1 MNAPTLPAL
10 PVEAAPYVALQR
22 EMHDALLRQ
31 HPEWMERDGNCSKCD
46 EYDRRFARSLSLFL
60 RLTKTGASLLALVFL
75 NSCASPRSAS
85 SNPLGQQIAQVDAA
99 YRTLAADHVAEY
111 NTAVTA
117 IARDIDGKTPVEL
130 RNELDSVQVKVDQS
144 KIGLPLARYHLAPR
158 SRIPNESADVGI
170 PMLLDYD
177 TSRAPLYPPDGLT
190 CSATAV
196 YRRVNGERHLSLI
209 STRNTIELNGSTF
222 ALNRDDAAPIAAMSS
237 RGRSVAGSGFKNM
250 VSPGSMRERT
260 GIFLTE
266 PYDPNKA
273 IVLLVPGL
281 QSTPFAFADLM
292 KAMRRDPEVSA
303 HFQVWTFL
311 YGTGTPVLFN
321 ALQLRQELEKTV
333 RDVDPGDRDFATKH
347 IVVLGHSMG
356 GLSAHTLVSSSG
368 DKLWNSL
375 FVVPPQRLRGD
386 RKVIGRFADGLH
398 FRRNPRVVR
407 VIFAATPHRGSNLA
421 ESWIGHFAASLIHLP
436 TSLQTDIVG
445 VVSANQ
451 DAASPAAKAFD
462 REMNF
467 SSVHTLSPRDPAL
480 HALVDLPIE
489 VPFHCIIGQKH
500 AGAVETSS
508 DGVVPYASSH
518 LDGASSE
525 LAVRSG
531 HGVCE
536 NPDAQR
542 AVIRIL
548 HLELNREKRTN
559 AVPSSLA
566 QR

>member
-1 MNAPTLPAL
+1 MNA
-10 PVEAAPYVALQR
+10 
-22 EMHDALLRQ
+22 
-31 HPEWMERDGNCSKCD
+31 
-46 EYDRRFARSLSLFL
+46 RFT
-60 RLTKTGASLLALVFL
+60 RLTKASASLLALIFL
-75 NSCASPRSAS
+75 NSCASLTSTSPKR
-85 SNPLGQQIAQVDAA
+85 LDEQIAQADKA
-99 YRTLAADHVAEY
+99 YRTLDGDHVMAY
-111 NTAVTA
+111 NSAVAA
-117 IARDIDGKTPVEL
+117 IAREIDGKTPDEVRSEL
-130 RNELDSVQVKVDQS
+130 HPVQVRVDQS
-144 KIGLPLARYHLAPR
+144 KIQLPLARYRLAPR
-158 SRIPNESADVGI
+158 SPIPNESADVGV

-177 TSRAPLYPPDGLT
+177 TSSAPLYPPDGLT
-190 CSATAV
+190 CSATAI

-209 STRNTIELNGSTF
+209 TTQNTITLNGSVF
-222 ALNRDDAAPIAAMSS
+222 ALNRDDAAPITAMSK
-237 RGRSVAGSGFKNM
+237 RGGYVARSGFRNM
-250 VSPGSMRERT
+250 LSPASMRERT

-321 ALQLRQELEKTV
+321 ALRLRQELEKTI
-333 RDVDPGDRDFATKH
+333 RNLDPGDNDFATRH

-368 DKLWNSL
+368 EKLWNSL
-375 FVVPPQRLRGD
+375 FVVPPQQLHGD
-386 RKVIGRFADGLH
+386 GKVIGRFADGLH

-407 VIFAATPHRGSNLA
+407 AIFVSTPHRGSNLA
-421 ESWIGHFAASLIHLP
+421 ESWIGHLAASLIHLP
-436 TSLQTDIVG
+436 ASLQTDILG

-451 DAASPAAKAFD
+451 DTASPAAKAFD

-467 SSVHTLSPRDPAL
+467 SSVHTLSSRDPAL

-489 VPFHCIIGQKH
+489 VPFHSIIGQNH
-500 AGAVETSS
+500 AGSVETSS
-508 DGVVPYASSH
+508 DGVVPYTSSH

-531 HGVCE
+531 HSACE

-542 AVIRIL
+542 EVIRIL
-548 HLELNREKRTN
+548 RLELDREKRTD
-559 AVPSSLA
+559 AVPSLA

>member
-1 MNAPTLPAL
+1 MNATSFMTP
-10 PVEAAPYVALQR
+10 
-22 EMHDALLRQ
+22 
-31 HPEWMERDGNCSKCD
+31 
-46 EYDRRFARSLSLFL
+46 RFI
-60 RLTKTGASLLALVFL
+60 RLAKTNASLLALVVL
-75 NSCASPRSAS
+75 GGCASPRSTS
-85 SNPLGQQIAQVDAA
+85 SNRLDRQIAESDAA
-99 YRTLAADHVAEY
+99 YRTLDADHVTAY
-111 NTAVTA
+111 NDAVA
-117 IARDIDGKTPVEL
+117 SIAREIDGKTPAEL
-130 RNELDSVQVKVDQS
+130 RSELDPVEVKVDEP
-144 KIGLPLARYHLAPR
+144 KIQLPLARYHLAPR
-158 SRIPNESADVGI
+158 SRALNESADVGV

-177 TSRAPLYPPDGLT
+177 TSRAPLYPRDGLL

-209 STRNTIELNGSTF
+209 STQNTIELNGSTL
-222 ALNRDDAAPIAAMSS
+222 ALNRDDVAPIAAMSS
-237 RGRSVAGSGFKNM
+237 RGRHVAHSGFRNM
-250 VSPGSMRERT
+250 LRPASMRERT

-273 IVLLVPGL
+273 IVLMVPGL
-281 QSTPFAFADLM
+281 QSTPFAFTHLM
-292 KAMRRDPEVSA
+292 EAMRRDPEVSA

-321 ALQLRQELEKTV
+321 ALQLRQELEKTI
-333 RDVDPGDRDFATKH
+333 RKLDPEDYDFATRH

-368 DKLWNSL
+368 EKLWNSL
-375 FVVPPQRLRGD
+375 FVVSPQRLRGD
-386 RKVIGRFADGLH
+386 TTSIRRFADGLH

-407 VIFAATPHRGSNLA
+407 AIFVSTPHRGSNLA
-421 ESWIGHFAASLIHLP
+421 ESWIGHLAASLIHLP

-451 DAASPAAKAFD
+451 DAATPAAQAFD

-489 VPFHCIIGQKH
+489 VPFHSIMGQNH
-500 AGAVETSS
+500 PGAVETSS
-508 DGVVPYASSH
+508 DGVVPFASSH
-518 LDGASSE
+518 LEGASSE
-525 LAVRSG
+525 MVVRSG
-531 HGVCE
+531 HSACE

-542 AVIRIL
+542 EVIRIL
-548 HLELNREKRTN
+548 RLELNREKRTN
-559 AVPSSLA
+559 AVPSLA

>member
-1 MNAPTLPAL
+1 M
-10 PVEAAPYVALQR
+10 V
-22 EMHDALLRQ
+22 LLS
-31 HPEWMERDGNCSKCD
+31 GC
-46 EYDRRFARSLSLFL
+46 
-60 RLTKTGASLLALVFL
+60 ASLK
-75 NSCASPRSAS
+75 STS
-85 SNPLGQQIAQVDAA
+85 SNRLDQQIAQADAA
-99 YRTLAADHVAEY
+99 CRTLDADHVTAY
-111 NTAVTA
+111 NDAVAA
-117 IARDIDGKTPVEL
+117 IAREIDGKTPAEL
-130 RNELDSVQVKVDQS
+130 RSELDPFQVKVDEP
-144 KIGLPLARYHLAPR
+144 KIQLPLARYHLVPQ
-158 SRIPNESADVGI
+158 SRVPNESADVGI
-170 PMLLDYD
+170 PVLLDYD
-177 TSRAPLYPPDGLT
+177 TSRAPLYPRDGLI

-209 STRNTIELNGSTF
+209 SAQNTIELNGSTF
-222 ALNRDDAAPIAAMSS
+222 ALGRDDAAPIAAMTR
-237 RGRSVAGSGFKNM
+237 RGWHVARAGFI
-250 VSPGSMRERT
+250 SMIDSAKMPVKT

-266 PYDPNKA
+266 PYDPNKTV
-273 IVLLVPGL
+273 VLMVPGL

-321 ALQLRQELEKTV
+321 ALQLRQELEKTI
-333 RDVDPGDRDFATKH
+333 RNLDPKDHDFATRH

-356 GLSAHTLVSSSG
+356 GLSGHTLVSSSG
-368 DKLWNSL
+368 EQLWNSL
-375 FVVPPQRLRGD
+375 FLVPPPRLRGD
-386 RKVIGRFADGLH
+386 TKAIRRFADGLH

-407 VIFAATPHRGSNLA
+407 AIFVSTPHRGSNLA

-436 TSLQTDIVG
+436 TSLQTDLVG

-451 DAASPAAKAFD
+451 DAATPGARTFD

-480 HALVDLPIE
+480 HALVDLPIA
-489 VPFHCIIGQKH
+489 VPFHSIMGQNH
-500 AGAVETSS
+500 PGAVETSS

-525 LAVRSG
+525 MVVRSG
-531 HGVCE
+531 HSACE

-542 AVIRIL
+542 EVIRIL
-548 HLELNREKRTN
+548 RLELNREKRTN
-559 AVPSSLA
+559 AVPSLA

>member
-1 MNAPTLPAL
+1 
-10 PVEAAPYVALQR
+10 
-22 EMHDALLRQ
+22 
-31 HPEWMERDGNCSKCD
+31 
-46 EYDRRFARSLSLFL
+46 
-60 RLTKTGASLLALVFL
+60 
-75 NSCASPRSAS
+75 
-85 SNPLGQQIAQVDAA
+85 
-99 YRTLAADHVAEY
+99 
-111 NTAVTA
+111 
-117 IARDIDGKTPVEL
+117 
-130 RNELDSVQVKVDQS
+130 
-144 KIGLPLARYHLAPR
+144 
-158 SRIPNESADVGI
+158 
-170 PMLLDYD
+170 MLLDYD

-196 YRRVNGERHLSLI
+196 YRHVNGERHLSLI
-209 STRNTIELNGSTF
+209 STQKTIELNGSTF
-222 ALNRDDAAPIAAMSS
+222 ELNRDDAAPLAAMSS
-237 RGRSVAGSGFKNM
+237 RGRSVARSGFRNM
-250 VSPGSMRERT
+250 LRPDSMRERS

-321 ALQLRQELEKTV
+321 ALRLRQELEKTI
-333 RDVDPGDRDFATKH
+333 RNLDPDDHDFATRH

-368 DKLWNSL
+368 EKLWNSL

-421 ESWIGHFAASLIHLP
+421 ESWIGHIAASLIHLP
-436 TSLQTDIVG
+436 PSLQTDILG

-451 DAASPAAKAFD
+451 DTASPAAKTFD

-480 HALVDLPIE
+480 HALVDLPID
-489 VPFHCIIGQKH
+489 VPFHSIIGQDH

-531 HGVCE
+531 HSVCE

-542 AVIRIL
+542 EVIRIL
-548 HLELNREKRTN
+548 HLELSREKRSTE
-559 AVPSSLA
+559 ALPFA

>member
-1 MNAPTLPAL
+1 MNATSLPAL
-10 PVEAAPYVALQR
+10 PVEAASYVALQR
-22 EMHDALLRQ
+22 EMHKALLQQ
-31 HPEWMERDGNCSKCD
+31 HPEWVERDGNSSTCD
-46 EYDRRFARSLSLFL
+46 EYDRRFARLLSLFL
-60 RLTKTGASLLALVFL
+60 TSSASLLALVFFS
-75 NSCASPRSAS
+75 SCASPKSTSLNR
-85 SNPLGQQIAQVDAA
+85 LDEQIAQADAA
-99 YRTLAADHVAEY
+99 YRTLDAKHVTNY
-111 NTAVTA
+111 NNAVAA
-117 IARDIDGKTPVEL
+117 IAREIDGKTPADLRSEL
-130 RNELDSVQVKVDQS
+130 GPVQVKVDEPKLQ
-144 KIGLPLARYHLAPR
+144 LPLARYRLVSR
-158 SRIPNESADVGI
+158 SRGPNESSDVGI

-177 TSRAPLYPPDGLT
+177 TSRAPFYPPDGLI

-196 YRRVNGERHLSLI
+196 YRRVNGERHLSLV
-209 STRNTIELNGSTF
+209 STKSTVELNGSTY
-222 ALNRDDAAPIAAMSS
+222 ALDRDDAAPIAAMSS
-237 RGRSVAGSGFKNM
+237 RGRSVAQSGFRNM
-250 VSPGSMRERT
+250 LSQASMRERT

-281 QSTPFAFADLM
+281 QSTPFAFTDLM

-303 HFQVWTFL
+303 HFQIWTFL

-321 ALQLRQELEKTV
+321 ALELRQELEKTI
-333 RDVDPGDRDFATKH
+333 RHLDPGDHDFATRH

-356 GLSAHTLVSSSG
+356 GLTAHTLVGSSG
-368 DKLWNSL
+368 ERLWNSL

-386 RKVIGRFADGLH
+386 RKAIRRFADGLH
-398 FRRNPRVVR
+398 FRRDPRIVR
-407 VIFAATPHRGSNLA
+407 AIFVATPHRGSNLA
-421 ESWIGHFAASLIHLP
+421 ESWIGHLAASLIHLP
-436 TSLQTDIVG
+436 TSLQTDIAG

-451 DAASPAAKAFD
+451 DAATSDAKTFD

-480 HALVDLPIE
+480 YALADLPIE
-489 VPFHCIIGQKH
+489 VPFHSIIGQTH

-531 HGVCE
+531 HSVCE
-536 NPDAQR
+536 NADAQR
-542 AVIRIL
+542 EVIRIL
-548 HLELNREKRTN
+548 HLELNREKHTN
-559 AVPSSLA
+559 EVPSFA

>member
-1 MNAPTLPAL
+1 MTPRIKGVAKTSATLLAM
-10 PVEAAPYVALQR
+10 V
-22 EMHDALLRQ
+22 LLS
-31 HPEWMERDGNCSKCD
+31 GC
-46 EYDRRFARSLSLFL
+46 
-60 RLTKTGASLLALVFL
+60 ASL
-75 NSCASPRSAS
+75 RSTS
-85 SNPLGQQIAQVDAA
+85 SNRLDGPIAHADAA
-99 YRTLAADHVAEY
+99 YRTLGADHVTNY
-111 NTAVTA
+111 NNAVAT
-117 IARDIDGKTPVEL
+117 IAREIDGKTPAEL
-130 RNELDSVQVKVDQS
+130 RSELDSVQVKVDEP
-144 KIGLPLARYHLAPR
+144 KIQLPLARYHLASR
-158 SRIPNESADVGI
+158 SRMLKESADVGV

-177 TSRAPLYPPDGLT
+177 TSRAPLYPRDGLI

-209 STRNTIELNGSTF
+209 SAQNTIELNGSTF
-222 ALNRDDAAPIAAMSS
+222 ALGRDDAAPIATMSR
-237 RGRSVAGSGFKNM
+237 RGRSVAQSGFRNM
-250 VSPGSMRERT
+250 LRPASMRERS

-281 QSTPFAFADLM
+281 QSTPFAFTDLM

-311 YGTGTPVLFN
+311 YGTGTPVLFD
-321 ALQLRQELEKTV
+321 ALELRQELEKTIHG
-333 RDVDPGDRDFATKH
+333 VDPGDRGFATRH

-368 DKLWNSL
+368 EQLWNSL
-375 FVVPPQRLRGD
+375 FVVPPPRLRGD
-386 RKVIGRFADGLH
+386 RKAIRQFAEGLH

-407 VIFAATPHRGSNLA
+407 AIFVSTPHRGSNLA
-421 ESWIGHFAASLIHLP
+421 ESWIGHLAASLIHLP
-436 TSLQTDIVG
+436 ASLQTDIVG

-451 DAASPAAKAFD
+451 DAATPSAMAFD

-480 HALVDLPIE
+480 HALADLPID
-489 VPFHCIIGQKH
+489 VPFHSIMGQNH
-500 AGAVETSS
+500 PGAAETSS

-525 LAVRSG
+525 MVVRSG
-531 HGVCE
+531 HSACE

-542 AVIRIL
+542 EVIRIL
-548 HLELNREKRTN
+548 RLELNREKRSSE
-559 AVPSSLA
+559 PPSLA
-566 QR
+566 EK